1 MFEIELSNS
10 AQKDLD
16 RLKGK
21 IWNRIRNILVG
32 LEENPRPYNAIK
44 LRGSENSY
52 RIRLGDYR
60 IVYDINDD
68 KCIVLI
74 LRVRHRRDV
83 YRNLE

>member
-60 IVYDINDD
+60 IVYDVNDN
-68 KCIVLI
+68 KCLVLI
-74 LRVRHRRDV
+74 LRVYHRRNI
-83 YRNLE
+83 YRNL

>member
-52 RIRLGDYR
+52 RIRIGDYR
-60 IVYDINDD
+60 IVYDVNDN
-68 KCIVLI
+68 KCLVLI
-74 LRVRHRRDV
+74 LRVYHRRNI
-83 YRNLE
+83 YRNL